1 MRQVLLLAV
10 SLLVLLATPGWARSG
25 ETAVRYVDCVNGDDG
40 SDGLSW
46 MTAVGSV
53 EAAFGSLPGCAWNPE
68 ELPCIAGF
76 EVNVASGVCEMP
88 QWIDM
93 PTTGGVVRGMGRD
106 LTRLTSSWN
115 YPSEFRIRVQELSPL
130 RRYSFE
136 SMSTYRVS
144 LDASGGVITIADMDL
159 QGVIVT
165 RGDLRVQNST
175 LWSVFLQQGESIDI
189 SDSIVGAGVGVLH
202 AFSVGEGTTRR
213 MVIVRLDR
221 NVLMAGTG
229 TAVNLLAF
237 TDARITAILHDN
249 VVMGPVNTYGNVTI
263 AGDQR

>member
-1 MRQVLLLAV
+1 MMVV
-10 SLLVLLATPGWARSG
+10 FSN
-25 ETAVRYVDCVNGDDG
+25 EFG
-40 SDGLSW
+40 SDDPFRDAIECGRW
-46 MTAVGSV
+46 MIEHDAHSFRPHIGIASV
-53 EAAFGSLPGCAWNPE
+53 
-68 ELPCIAGF
+68 
-76 EVNVASGVCEMP
+76 
-88 QWIDM
+88 
-93 PTTGGVVRGMGRD
+93 
-106 LTRLTSSWN
+106 
-115 YPSEFRIRVQELSPL
+115 
-130 RRYSFE
+130 
-136 SMSTYRVS
+136 
-144 LDASGGVITIADMDL
+144 TIADMDL

-165 RGDLRVQNST
+165 RGDLRVENST